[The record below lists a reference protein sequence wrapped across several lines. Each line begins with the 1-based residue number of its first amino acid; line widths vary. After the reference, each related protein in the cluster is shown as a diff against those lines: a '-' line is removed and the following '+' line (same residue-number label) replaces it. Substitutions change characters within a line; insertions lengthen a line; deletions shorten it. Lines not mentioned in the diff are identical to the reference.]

1 MNRVRSEV
9 ENHFPTRRRKQRA
22 QLHMNIPTVGPNVDP
37 SNLSRQQLHT
47 RRDDLRFYRL
57 YQSQEG
63 RLGRMVTIRLPALGP
78 KQT

>member
-1 MNRVRSEV
+1 
-9 ENHFPTRRRKQRA
+9 
-22 QLHMNIPTVGPNVDP
+22 MNIPTVGPNVDP

-57 YQSQEG
+57 YQSQES